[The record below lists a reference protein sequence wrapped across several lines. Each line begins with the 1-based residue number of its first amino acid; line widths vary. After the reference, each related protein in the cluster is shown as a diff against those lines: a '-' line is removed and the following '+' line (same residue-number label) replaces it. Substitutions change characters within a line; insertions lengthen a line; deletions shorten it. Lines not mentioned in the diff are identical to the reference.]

1 MISAL
6 DLTGKFRSGHLEL
19 FYKEKNNPKIQIKKP
34 RSKHIEVVLKIIKRL
49 IKRKRKF
56 WRISFSIK

>member
-19 FYKEKNNPKIQIKKP
+19 FYKEKNHPEIQI
-34 RSKHIEVVLKIIKRL
+34 
-49 IKRKRKF
+49 
-56 WRISFSIK
+56 